1 MGAPARPHRVRWI
14 ARGAR
19 ALAPVW
25 VLALG
30 GCSVLSPIP
39 AWEAMKAAG
48 QMAGL
53 AMAQGGAHAS
63 QTVHHGEP
71 APSSVCI
78 ELNPYTPVADF
89 VPTLQTEL
97 RRHAI
102 DSRVYAAGE
111 GDPACGHW
119 LRYSAQIDWGTPPWS
134 QDTRAYLRRIQL
146 VLVHGDGRVMS
157 TSQYDG
163 DQLPTGQ
170 WAATQQKLQP
180 VVRALVTGFES

>member
-1 MGAPARPHRVRWI
+1 MP
-14 ARGAR
+14 
-19 ALAPVW
+19 ALAP
-25 VLALG
+25 LARLGRWAVAGAAALGLG
-30 GCSVLSPIP
+30 GCSVLSPVP
-39 AWEAMKAAG
+39 AWEALKAAG

-53 AMAQGGAHAS
+53 AMAQGGAQAS

-71 APSSVCI
+71 PPRRVCI
-78 ELNPYTPVADF
+78 ELNPYTPMAEL

-111 GDPACGHW
+111 GAPDCAHW

-134 QDTRAYLRRIQL
+134 QDSRAYLRRLQL
-146 VLVHGDGRVMS
+146 LLVHGDGRVMS

-163 DQLPTGQ
+163 DRGPTGR

>member
-71 APSSVCI
+71 APSRVCI
-78 ELNPYTPVADF
+78 ELNPYTPMAEL
-89 VPTLQTEL
+89 VPTLQGEL

-134 QDTRAYLRRIQL
+134 QDTRAYLRRLQL

-163 DQLPTGQ
+163 DSGPTGR